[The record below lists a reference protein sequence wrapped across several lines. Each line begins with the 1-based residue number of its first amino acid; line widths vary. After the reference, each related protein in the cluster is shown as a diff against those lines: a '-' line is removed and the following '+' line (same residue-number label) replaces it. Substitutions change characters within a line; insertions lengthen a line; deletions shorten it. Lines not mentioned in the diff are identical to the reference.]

1 VGSTDVGDGRPYGG
15 YISEIIG
22 YRTAL
27 NKASRIIVN
36 NYLSAKYNISLSA
49 NDKYAG
55 DTPANGD
62 FDREVAGVGS
72 DTIQPGSVVGS
83 NTSFASSVAGGLG
96 ITVNSGLD
104 VGDYILAGYADPSNQ
119 QITTDVS
126 GMSGTANA
134 RWERVWYIDVTNTST
149 SINTNIEFDMSDG
162 GVGALTLGTLSNYE
176 LLYRASNASGTAWT
190 ELTTASAIT
199 GDKVQFN
206 GYNLTLDGYYTIG
219 TKNYPVSPLP
229 IELLN
234 FNAIMNNGKVDLNWT
249 TATESNNNYFTIE
262 KSKDGVD
269 FETVTEIRAAG
280 NSTATI
286 DYTDQDPNPYSG
298 ISYYRLKQTDFN
310 GQYTYSSL
318 AAVNYYFGEDGIS
331 IYPNPGSP
339 GSPINLDIKGLK
351 DQEILV
357 VLRDMSGKEFYS
369 KVIITSTDDQLE
381 AIDTEQRLSA
391 GTYIVIASS
400 NNRVYSQ
407 KIIIK

>member
-1 VGSTDVGDGRPYGG
+1 
-15 YISEIIG
+15 
-22 YRTAL
+22 
-27 NKASRIIVN
+27 
-36 NYLSAKYNISLSA
+36 
-49 NDKYAG
+49 
-55 DTPANGD
+55 
-62 FDREVAGVGS
+62 
-72 DTIQPGSVVGS
+72 
-83 NTSFASSVAGGLG
+83 
-96 ITVNSGLD
+96 
-104 VGDYILAGYADPSNQ
+104 
-119 QITTDVS
+119 
-126 GMSGTANA
+126 
-134 RWERVWYIDVTNTST
+134 
-149 SINTNIEFDMSDG
+149 
-162 GVGALTLGTLSNYE
+162 
-176 LLYRASNASGTAWT
+176 SGTAWT